1 MRIDEAKK
9 LLGNNELNDEEVKEI
24 IDSLNYLIEA
34 IAL

>member
-9 LLGNNELNDEEVKEI
+9 LLGNDELNDEEVKEI